1 MILFRRQN
9 SNYNVISFSIPS
21 NPVLLLLTE
30 LVDGC
35 CGFTAMIA
43 GSYYAAAEAP
53 PGMLAS
59 FNGILAAATAS
70 VGIADNQNFI
80 CTT

>member
-1 MILFRRQN
+1 MH
-9 SNYNVISFSIPS
+9 
-21 NPVLLLLTE
+21 LLLTE
-30 LVDGC
+30 IVDGF

-59 FNGILAAATAS
+59 FNGILFAAVLAAG
-70 VGIADNQNFI
+70 VWKDIYIYIYVYIIQHI
-80 CTT
+80 

>member
-1 MILFRRQN
+1 
-9 SNYNVISFSIPS
+9 
-21 NPVLLLLTE
+21 
-30 LVDGC
+30 
-35 CGFTAMIA
+35 MIA

-70 VGIADNQNFI
+70 VGIADQTKMSFI
-80 CTT
+80 QRNISQLW

>member
-1 MILFRRQN
+1 MH
-9 SNYNVISFSIPS
+9 
-21 NPVLLLLTE
+21 LLLTE
-30 LVDGC
+30 IVDGF

-59 FNGILAAATAS
+59 FNGILFAAVLAAGMWKDIYIYIYIYIY
-70 VGIADNQNFI
+70 VYIIQYI
-80 CTT
+80 

>member
-1 MILFRRQN
+1 M
-9 SNYNVISFSIPS
+9 
-21 NPVLLLLTE
+21 LLLLTE

-70 VGIADNQNFI
+70 VGIADQTKMSFI
-80 CTT
+80 QRNISQL